1 MKPERRS
8 RGVETAGPIIA
19 LFMAVIVLAAPARD
33 ARSSADLADAI
44 ADRLYLGLDENDVGL
59 ARDTVQKALETMR
72 SDRSLAWSSAAS
84 GVMGKVTPLA
94 TFKTS
99 TGYFCRR
106 YREAVIGGVNGAVS
120 SIRVAC
126 RDDDGVWRPVDW

>member
-1 MKPERRS
+1 MKPERCF
-8 RGVETAGPIIA
+8 RGVEAAAPVIA
-19 LFMAVIVLAAPARD
+19 LFVMAVALIGPAPD
-33 ARSSADLADAI
+33 AQSSADLTEAI
-44 ADRLYLGLDENDVGL
+44 ADRLYRGLDENDVGL
-59 ARDTVQKALETMR
+59 ARETVQKALETMR
-72 SDRSLAWSSAAS
+72 SDHSLAWSSAAS
-84 GVMGKVTPLA
+84 GVTGRVTPLA

-106 YREAVIGGVNGAVS
+106 YREAVIGGANGAAS